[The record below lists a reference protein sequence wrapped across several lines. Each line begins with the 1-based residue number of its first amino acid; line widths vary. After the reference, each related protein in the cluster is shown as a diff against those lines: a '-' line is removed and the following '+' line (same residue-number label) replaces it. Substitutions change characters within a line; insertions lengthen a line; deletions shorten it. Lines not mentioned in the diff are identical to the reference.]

1 MEADADIHSQA
12 LAVQLKK
19 REEGLYEQGEVKT
32 MMRKSIETADLSSWE
47 LTDSR
52 LIAGSLHGNKLG
64 PLPVGN
70 SL

>member
-32 MMRKSIETADLSSWE
+32 MMRKSTETADLRS
-47 LTDSR
+47 
-52 LIAGSLHGNKLG
+52 
-64 PLPVGN
+64 
-70 SL
+70 